1 MRDRKQISIVGGSIW
16 GNRGAEAMLM
26 TTIFQIWHYDPN
38 LNFNVFSIYPEQ
50 DKQLLDDKRI
60 EFLSGTPYAFA
71 LIYFPFALFYKIFR
85 SIGIELALPQ
95 NLEQLKASQCLI
107 DIGGITFSD
116 GRTLQLLYN
125 VFSIWPAMLLGV
137 PVVKLS
143 QALGPFEK
151 ALNRILAKK
160 FLPKC
165 QFVVAR
171 GEISEYHL
179 ETIGL
184 PTRKYIQAAD
194 IAFLFEPKYSF
205 SSENED
211 KITHLIKKLEL
222 IKTEGKYLISLI
234 PSSLVLKQSKTAEI
248 NFIEKIITIITEAS
262 KKRIHFIVLP
272 NASREGTNSL
282 MNNDLMPIQAMRER
296 IKEIDSGDIPYAIDW
311 VDYNI
316 NTRSIR
322 ELVGMSD
329 ALITS
334 RFHGMIAGLCQ
345 CIPTMVIGWSHK
357 YQETLADFGV
367 EQYAIDYRAELKEIS
382 NLFERFWSERE
393 WIRKQLIQKIENIKA
408 SSRDQFKILYDE
420 IIKLAY
426 TNNEQQ

>member
-1 MRDRKQISIVGGSIW
+1 
-16 GNRGAEAMLM
+16 
-26 TTIFQIWHYDPN
+26 
-38 LNFNVFSIYPEQ
+38 
-50 DKQLLDDKRI
+50 
-60 EFLSGTPYAFA
+60 
-71 LIYFPFALFYKIFR
+71 
-85 SIGIELALPQ
+85 
-95 NLEQLKASQCLI
+95 
-107 DIGGITFSD
+107 
-116 GRTLQLLYN
+116 
-125 VFSIWPAMLLGV
+125 
-137 PVVKLS
+137 
-143 QALGPFEK
+143 
-151 ALNRILAKK
+151 
-160 FLPKC
+160 
-165 QFVVAR
+165 
-171 GEISEYHL
+171 
-179 ETIGL
+179 L

-345 CIPTMVIGWSHK
+345 CVPTMVIGWSHK
-357 YQETLADFGV
+357 YQETLADFGL